1 MSRRSKTRYAVL
13 GMLTH
18 GPMSGYRLREEILA
32 SVGHFWH
39 ESFGQLYPTL
49 AELEGEGLVRRTDSG
64 GTVRGRPFQLTAR
77 GRAQLRSW
85 LATEAES
92 LSPDRNEL
100 LLQLFFGRHAA
111 PGVVLGHLRR
121 HREHLL
127 QAQERYRQ
135 VEQAL
140 GAESSPDRP
149 YWLATVRHG
158 LHLVDAGLRW
168 NTETTDLLREEPS

>member
-1 MSRRSKTRYAVL
+1 
-13 GMLTH
+13 MLTH

-100 LLQLFFGRHAA
+100 LLQLFFGRHAD
-111 PGVVLGHLRR
+111 PGVLLGHLRR
-121 HREHLL
+121 HHERLSEARDRYQVLERMLL
-127 QAQERYRQ
+127 
-135 VEQAL
+135 
-140 GAESSPDRP
+140 AEDSPDRP
-149 YWLATVRHG
+149 YWLITVRHG
-158 LHLVDAGLRW
+158 LALVEAGLRW
-168 NTETTDLLREEPS
+168 NTETTAYLEKEAS

>member
-1 MSRRSKTRYAVL
+1 
-13 GMLTH
+13 MLTH
-18 GPMSGYRLREEILA
+18 GPMTGYRLRAEILG
-32 SVGHFWH
+32 SVGHFWR

-49 AELEGEGLVRRTDSG
+49 RELEQEGLVRRVD
-64 GTVRGRPFQLTAR
+64 GTTGADPFELTPA
-77 GRAQLRSW
+77 GRAALRDW
-85 LATEAES
+85 LAQEARS
-92 LSPDRNEL
+92 LSPERNEL

-111 PGVVLGHLRR
+111 PGVVLGHLHR